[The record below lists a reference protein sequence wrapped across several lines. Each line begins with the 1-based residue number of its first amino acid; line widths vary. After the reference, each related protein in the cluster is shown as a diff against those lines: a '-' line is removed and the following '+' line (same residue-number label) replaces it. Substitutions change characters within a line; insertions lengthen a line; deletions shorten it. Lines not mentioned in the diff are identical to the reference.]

1 MNPTSNAASLHSSTN
16 QSQPSL
22 PSAQPSSN
30 PPSTNQPQSSL
41 HSAQPNSNPPSTNQS
56 YPSHF
61 PTQPNSDPPS
71 TNQSQPSVFLAQPNS
86 NTPSTNQSQPFLP
99 SGQPSSN
106 PSLLSRQLTAHPNP
120 SSSQTSVTNSVIQP
134 ETSNDET
141 RVAIGVVDQV
151 DLTLP
156 TSECKCV
163 IDLHISYKVS
173 WCFLFNLQFASWL
186 EAGDPSAHIWL
197 CDTIQT
203 VSWCFFNRWCFCFRW
218 YGWQWPQQELLS

>member
-22 PSAQPSSN
+22 Y
-30 PPSTNQPQSSL
+30 
-41 HSAQPNSNPPSTNQS
+41 SAQPNSNPPSTNQS
-56 YPSHF
+56 YPSHR
-61 PTQPNSDPPS
+61 PTLPNSDPPS

-86 NTPSTNQSQPFLP
+86 NTLSTNQSQPFLP
-99 SGQPSSN
+99 SGQPNSN
-106 PSLLSRQLTAHPNP
+106 PSLLSQQLTSHPNP

-163 IDLHISYKVS
+163 IDLHISYKVDVFYS
-173 WCFLFNLQFASWL
+173 IFHLHRDWKQVTHLPIYDYDVTQFKLCRGVFLTDGVSAFDDMDDSDLNKSYLASNPVNVDS
-186 EAGDPSAHIWL
+186 GNTMVTD
-197 CDTIQT
+197 
-203 VSWCFFNRWCFCFRW
+203 
-218 YGWQWPQQELLS
+218 